1 MLRFIAVMKDE
12 SGAVTV
18 DFVVLS
24 AIVVAMAML
33 IYPTISPS
41 VSGMAE
47 YTGETVDEYH
57 DLLSKE

>member
-47 YTGETVDEYH
+47 YTGETIDEYH